1 MKFFPLTV
9 VDDFFPDVDYVLD
22 LAKNAKYQEKKG
34 ENYPGVTSE
43 PLIDSH
49 PELCEWT
56 QGRIFSLFWDT
67 KTCPIDM
74 SFSLSVDFNKIE
86 PQEDPD
92 HLLNKGLI
100 HYDDSLAACIIYLSE
115 TPKED
120 TGTSIYRLKR
130 EHQYYTGNNAAFVD
144 QIKATRKLHSGKK
157 VADLEEKIEKH
168 RSKYEEVMR
177 MQAAQ
182 NRMVLYSGDSWHSPT
197 TYGKEIRYTMRIFI
211 NTLLVEACPQTGER
225 EGGTYDVTYP
235 LLREFR

>member
-22 LAKNAKYQEKKG
+22 LAKNAKYQEIEG
-34 ENYPGVTSE
+34 QNYPGVISE

-49 PELCEWT
+49 PELCEWA

-67 KTCPIDM
+67 KACPIDTT
-74 SFSLSVDFNKIE
+74 FSLSVDFNKIE

-100 HYDDSLAACIIYLSE
+100 HYDDSLAASIIYLSE
-115 TPKED
+115 TPEED
-120 TGTSIYRLKR
+120 TGTSVYRLKR
-130 EHQYYTGNNAAFVD
+130 EHQYYTSSNAAFVD
-144 QIKATRKLHSGKK
+144 QVKATRKLHSGKK
-157 VADLEEKIEKH
+157 DADLEEKIEKH

-182 NRMVLYSGDSWHSPT
+182 NRMVLYSADSWHSPT
-197 TYGKEIRYTMRIFI
+197 TYGKEIRYTMRFFI
-211 NTLLVEACPQTGER
+211 NALLVEAPHRG
-225 EGGTYDVTYP
+225 GGTYDVTYP